1 MRIVTDTA
9 GTAYNPAAATSIL
22 VGVNSSVASVNAA
35 IANISNGTLPGLTP
49 GAALIAKVAAV
60 QAEIT
65 ALEKATAGTNAT
77 FDTNKDGSVTKVE
90 AQGVQTLAVAARTAV
105 DTKTTA
111 ALTDEAATAASNL
124 LNAKALVAASGT
136 AAVTAQSTYD
146 AAVATQKALVGNTA
160 AVKGS
165 LQVGTP
171 GNGIPGDANE
181 FPSSDYKP
189 AVTAQTA
196 AQVAQANAV
205 AAASTAL
212 TAVDS
217 SLNAA
222 GAATTYAKLNVAF
235 GSPAAPN
242 AITSQATLKAALNTV
257 DGTTVKAALIAELQK
272 LPTFGQ
278 AAIDSVSKEASII
291 AANGAVT
298 TAEGGTGISAYVTAA
313 KANAAATDVVVKAT
327 AADTAVAAAKI
338 VVDKFLALDTK
349 STLANTEL
357 NTFKAANFDKVSI
370 TDLTGTTIAVS
381 ATAKSDVFY
390 FTKVAATN
398 DFSIGGT
405 AATTFG
411 AGDSIVLGSS
421 YTLNTGALTTGN
433 SAAME
438 VFFVKGATGTQVVIE
453 TNAVGSATTVLDAS
467 GNVTVAGSPD
477 AAVINLVGVTA
488 DHLSFNNGVVSY
500 V

>member
-90 AQGVQTLAVAARTAV
+90 AQGVQSLAVAARTAV

-136 AAVTAQSTYD
+136 AAVNAQSTYD
-146 AAVATQKALVGNTA
+146 AAVATQKALVGTTA

-196 AQVAQANAV
+196 AQVAEANAITG
-205 AAASTAL
+205 AATAM
-212 TAVDS
+212 TAVNS

-222 GAATTYAKLNVAF
+222 GAATTYAKLNIAF
-235 GSPAAPN
+235 GGTVGTPV
-242 AITSQATLKAALNTV
+242 ITDSTSLKAALNSV
-257 DGTTVKAALIAELQK
+257 NGTTTKAALITELQK

-278 AAIDSVSKEASII
+278 AAIDAVSKEASII

-313 KANAAATDVVVKAT
+313 KADAAATDVVVKAT
-327 AADTAVAAAKI
+327 AADTAVAAAKV

-357 NTFKAANFDKVSI
+357 NTFKAANVDKVTI
-370 TDLTGTTIAVS
+370 TDLTNNAAATVS

-390 FTKVAATN
+390 FTKVATGL
-398 DFSIGGT
+398 DFNVGGT

-411 AGDSIVLGSS
+411 TGDAIVLGSN
-421 YTLNTGALTTGN
+421 YTANAGALTTGN
-433 SAAME
+433 ASALE

-453 TNAVGSATTVLDAS
+453 TNAVGSATTVVDAS
-467 GNVTVAGSPD
+467 GNVTASPD

-488 DHLSFNNGVVSY
+488 DHLTFANGVVSY